1 MFKKFIPAALVAA
14 MFMNVHTNVNA
25 QWALAGNAIVAANKL
40 GTTNALPLNIVTTN
54 VQRMTVS
61 AAGLVGI
68 GTAAPANL
76 LHVNGVATST
86 ANIVYSKS
94 NYVGATDVRALDGFS
109 VSNPGYGIG
118 VAGTG
123 GFMGVR
129 GDVTPTTY
137 TGASYGGYFSNSGGT
152 AGSHY
157 GAYGTASGAGTS
169 NFGVYGFASGA
180 TTNWAGY
187 FPGKVY
193 ANNLSVGNTLAATGY
208 ALSVDGKIIAEEIR
222 VANSTTWPDFV
233 FQSSYN
239 LMPLEQLEQ
248 HIKTEKHLPGIPSAQ
263 QIENECGFDLGAMQ
277 QNVVQKIEELTLY
290 VIQLNKEN
298 KLLQQ
303 KVEAL
308 EAAKK

>member
-1 MFKKFIPAALVAA
+1 MFKKIIPAAIAAA
-14 MFMNVHTNVNA
+14 MFMNVHTTAIA
-25 QWALAGNAIVAANKL
+25 QWSLSGNAIVAANKL
-40 GTTNALPLNIVTTN
+40 GTTNAFPLNIVTTN

-68 GTAAPANL
+68 GTTAPANL

-86 ANIVYSKS
+86 ANVVVSKS
-94 NYVGATDVRALDGFS
+94 NYVGVVDVRAIDGTS
-109 VSNPGYGIG
+109 VSSPGYGIG
-118 VAGTG
+118 VVGTG

-137 TGASYGGYFSNSGGT
+137 TGASYGGYFTNSGGT
-152 AGSHY
+152 AGTHY
-157 GAYGTASGAGTS
+157 GSYSAASGAGTI
-169 NFGVYGFASGA
+169 NYGVFGTASGA

-187 FPGKVY
+187 FAGNTY
-193 ANNLSVGNTLAATGY
+193 AANLSVGNTLAATGY
-208 ALSVDGKIIAEEIR
+208 LLSVDGKIIAEEIR

-233 FQSSYN
+233 FQPSYN
-239 LMPLEQLEQ
+239 LMSLEQLEQ
-248 HIKTEKHLPGIPSAQ
+248 HITTEKHLPGIPSAQ

-298 KLLQQ
+298 KILQQ

-308 EAAKK
+308 EALKK

>member
-1 MFKKFIPAALVAA
+1 
-14 MFMNVHTNVNA
+14 MNVHTNVNA

-94 NYVGATDVRALDGFS
+94 NYVGATDVRAIDGFS

-129 GDVTPTTY
+129 GDVTSTHIPEQVMV
-137 TGASYGGYFSNSGGT
+137 AILAT
-152 AGSHY
+152 A
-157 GAYGTASGAGTS
+157 
-169 NFGVYGFASGA
+169 
-180 TTNWAGY
+180 
-187 FPGKVY
+187 
-193 ANNLSVGNTLAATGY
+193 
-208 ALSVDGKIIAEEIR
+208 
-222 VANSTTWPDFV
+222 
-233 FQSSYN
+233 
-239 LMPLEQLEQ
+239 
-248 HIKTEKHLPGIPSAQ
+248 
-263 QIENECGFDLGAMQ
+263 
-277 QNVVQKIEELTLY
+277 VVQQDHTM
-290 VIQLNKEN
+290 
-298 KLLQQ
+298 
-303 KVEAL
+303 AL
-308 EAAKK
+308 MVQPREQVHQILVFMVLHRVLPQIGQDISPVKFMPIICP